1 MHPPKVW
8 LITGASSGFGKALS
22 EVVLRE
28 GDIVVATLRK
38 PSVLAHLSKQYPPSQ
53 LLLLTLD
60 VTRPSDISAA
70 FACTQQV
77 FGRLDVVFNNAG
89 YAMFGEVEGTPDA
102 DARALLEVVFWGAV
116 GVSRAAVKFF
126 REVNPPGQGGV
137 ILQNSS
143 ISGCTADDFGLVQWT
158 FVLDTSK
165 HAIEGFTES
174 LSKELS
180 PEWNIKICI
189 LQPGA
194 FYTNVIAATQTFP
207 VHPAY
212 TECITAAVRDTFEAI
227 PFDGDPYKFGEML
240 YRLVTRADNGKKI
253 PLFLPVGE
261 DALQILQGRL
271 RKMNK
276 VLVDAAPWSADLK
289 KVCHKGEAKL

>member
-1 MHPPKVW
+1 MHSPKVW

-22 EVVLRE
+22 EVVLRK
-28 GDIVVATLRK
+28 GDIVVATLRR

-70 FACTQQV
+70 FSRTQQV

-89 YAMFGEVEGTPDA
+89 YAVFGEVEGTPDA

-143 ISGCTADDFGLVQWT
+143 ISGFSAAPGFAFYSAG
-158 FVLDTSK
+158 K

-194 FYTNVIAATQTFP
+194 FYTNVIAAIQTFP

-212 TECITAAVRDTFEAI
+212 AECVTAAVRDTFEAI
-227 PFDGDPYKFGEML
+227 SFDGDPYKFGEML
-240 YRLVTRADNGKKI
+240 YRLVTSADNGKKI

-261 DALQILQGRL
+261 DALQILQGRM

-289 KVCHKGEAKL
+289 KVFDKGEAKL